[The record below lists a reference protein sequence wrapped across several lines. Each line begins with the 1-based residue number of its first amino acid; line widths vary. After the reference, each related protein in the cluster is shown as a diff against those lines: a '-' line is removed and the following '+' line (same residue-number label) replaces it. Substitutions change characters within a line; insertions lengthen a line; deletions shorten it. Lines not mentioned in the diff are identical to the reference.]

1 MNNKLLYVF
10 TVALMISLGTNAQ
23 LNINNA
29 IFTIET
35 GAVVTVQGNLSSNV
49 DVGGGGK
56 ILLKGSALQ
65 TVDMHGFTIPNLE
78 VDNTSNISLI
88 NNAKI
93 GSSLLFTHGKIQL
106 GAYNLTLSNVTTIA
120 GQGLA
125 PSNFVETNGTG
136 QLLKSLTANV
146 TSVELPVGVGTTYR
160 PVFVT
165 TTGTYSN
172 AIVGVK
178 ALAVAD
184 PNKPS
189 MISDYVTTHWP
200 VTKTGITG
208 SVTISGQYN
217 TADISGTEANLRGYF
232 FNGTDWSSTGETHD
246 AALNR
251 VAVPITTASGDVY
264 GMDKFVLVKTKALLQ
279 GPYVAATGLMTDGL
293 RTPVNVIPASDPYRT
308 APYNAYFTHVANT
321 ITETA
326 AAGVFANQAIAD
338 NNIVDWVFL
347 ELRTNGVNPGGIVAQ
362 TRSALITRAGNIV
375 DVDGISPVTF
385 NNVANGNYT
394 VAVRHRNHLGL
405 SADPVANLLAVA
417 EQKSTVTLLDLS
429 TATDAQLYGTT
440 TAYSLTSG
448 KNLLWSGNVNGNTTV
463 RYNGP
468 SNDRDFLLATI
479 LSGNQGSILGTA
491 AVPVYNI
498 GDVNMNGIVR
508 FNGPSNDRDFMLAT
522 SLGASQATI
531 RTQALPTN

>member
-1 MNNKLLYVF
+1 MINKLLSFFLVQ
-10 TVALMISLGTNAQ
+10 LMIGLGANAQ

-29 IFTIET
+29 IFTIEA

-49 DVGGGGK
+49 DIGGAGK
-56 ILLKGSALQ
+56 ILMKGSALQ
-65 TVDMHGFTIPNLE
+65 TVDMNGFTIPNFE
-78 VDNTSNISLI
+78 VDNASNVSLI
-88 NNAKI
+88 DNAKI
-93 GSSLLFTHGKIQL
+93 GNSLLFSHGKIQL

-160 PVFVT
+160 PVFLT

-172 AIVGVK
+172 ATVGVK
-178 ALAVAD
+178 ALAIAD

-189 MISDYVTTHWP
+189 MITDYLGTHWP
-200 VTKTGITG
+200 ITRTGITG
-208 SVTISGQYN
+208 SVTVSGQYN
-217 TADISGTEANLRGYF
+217 TSDITGTEANLRGYF
-232 FNGTDWSSTGETHD
+232 YNGLNWSSTGETHD

-264 GMDKFVLVKTKALLQ
+264 GMDKFVFVKTKALLQ

-293 RTPVNVIPASDPYRT
+293 RTPVNAIPTSDPYRT
-308 APYNAYFTHVANT
+308 APYNSYFTHVANT
-321 ITETA
+321 VPETA
-326 AAGVFANQAIAD
+326 AASVFANQPIAD

-347 ELRTNGVNPGGIVAQ
+347 ELRTNGVNPGGTVAQ
-362 TRSALITRAGNIV
+362 TRSALITRSGNIV

-385 NNVANGNYT
+385 NNVANGSYT

-405 SADPVANLLAVA
+405 SADPVTNQVAVA
-417 EQKSTVTLLDLS
+417 EQKTTAALLDLS
-429 TATDAQLYGTT
+429 TATDAQLFGAA
-440 TAYSLTSG
+440 TAFSLTGG

-468 SNDRDFLLATI
+468 SNDRDFLLASI
-479 LSGNQGSILGTA
+479 LLGNQGTILGTA

-498 GDVNMNGIVR
+498 GDINLNGVVR
-508 FNGPSNDRDFMLAT
+508 FNGPANDRDFLLSTA
-522 SLGASQATI
+522 LGSNQATI

>member
-1 MNNKLLYVF
+1 MNNKLPGIFLLL
-10 TVALMISLGTNAQ
+10 LMITLGTNAQ

-29 IFTIET
+29 VFTIEA

-49 DVGGGGK
+49 DIGGAGK
-56 ILLKGSALQ
+56 ILMKGTVPQ
-65 TVDMHGFTIPNLE
+65 TMDMHGFSIPNFE
-78 VDNTSNISLI
+78 IDNASNVSLL
-88 NNAKI
+88 NNARI

-106 GAYNLTLSNVTTIA
+106 GAFNLTLSDATTIA

-125 PSNFVETNGTG
+125 PNNFVETNGTG
-136 QLLKSLTANV
+136 QLMKSLTANV
-146 TSVELPVGVGTTYR
+146 TSVELPVGVGSTYR

-172 AIVGVK
+172 ASVGVK
-178 ALAVAD
+178 ALAIAD

-189 MISDYVTTHWP
+189 MISDYVSTHWP

-208 SVTISGQYN
+208 AVTISGQYA
-217 TADISGTEANLRGYF
+217 TTDITGTEANLRGYF
-232 FNGTDWSSTGETHD
+232 YNGTDWSSAGETHD
-246 AALNR
+246 AVLNR
-251 VAVPITTASGDVY
+251 VAVPITTAAGDVF

-293 RTPVNVIPASDPYRT
+293 RTPVNVIPATDPYRT
-308 APYNAYFTHVANT
+308 APYSAYFTHVANST
-321 ITETA
+321 VETA
-326 AAGVFANQAIAD
+326 AAAVFANQPVAD

-375 DVDGISPVTF
+375 DVDGVSPVTF

-417 EQKSTVTLLDLS
+417 EQKSTATLLDLT
-429 TATDAQLYGTT
+429 TATDAQLFGTT
-440 TAYSLTSG
+440 AAYSVTGG

-479 LSGNQGSILGTA
+479 LSGNQGTILGTA
-491 AVPVYNI
+491 AAPVYSI
-498 GDVNMNGIVR
+498 GDINMNGIVR

-522 SLGASQATI
+522 SLAASQATI

>member
-1 MNNKLLYVF
+1 
-10 TVALMISLGTNAQ
+10 MISLGANAQ

-49 DVGGGGK
+49 DIGGGGK
-56 ILLKGSALQ
+56 ILMKGSALQ
-65 TVDMHGFTIPNLE
+65 TVDMHGFTIPNFE
-78 VDNTSNISLI
+78 INNTSNVSLI

-93 GSSLLFTHGKIQL
+93 GDSLSFTQGKILL
-106 GAYNLTLSNVTTIA
+106 GAYNLTLSNVTKLK

-146 TSVELPVGVGTTYR
+146 TSLELPVGVGTTYR

-165 TTGTYSN
+165 TTGTYST
-172 AIVGVK
+172 ATVGVK

-208 SVTISGQYN
+208 TVTISGQYN

-246 AALNR
+246 VALNR
-251 VAVPITTASGDVY
+251 VTVPVTTASGDVY

-279 GPYVAATGLMTDGL
+279 GAYNSTTGLMSDAL
-293 RTPVNVIPASDPYRT
+293 RTLNLIPLSDPYRT
-308 APYNAYFTHVANT
+308 APYNTYFTHVSNNV
-321 ITETA
+321 TETA
-326 AAGVFANQAIAD
+326 ALSVFSTQPIAD

-347 ELRTNGVNPGGIVAQ
+347 ELRNSTVSPGNTVLQ
-362 TRSALITRAGNIV
+362 TRSALVKRNGEIV

-385 NNVANGNYT
+385 NNVSNGNYT
-394 VAVRHRNHLGL
+394 IAVRHRNHLGL
-405 SADPVANLLAVA
+405 SANPATNLLAVA
-417 EQKSTVTLLDLS
+417 ENKSTAGTLDLTIS
-429 TATDAQLYGTT
+429 TAAQLYGVANTNYAT
-440 TAYSLTSG
+440 INN
-448 KNLLWSGNVNGNTTV
+448 KNLLYGGNVNGNGFV
-463 RYNGP
+463 RYQGNNGP
-468 SNDRDFLLATI
+468 
-479 LSGNQGSILGTA
+479 GTA
-491 AVPVYNI
+491 NVSDRVALLTDLGNSELNVLSTYQR
-498 GDVNMNGIVR
+498 GDINMNGFTR
-508 FNGPSNDRDFMLAT
+508 YQGNNGPGTANVSDKVFLLGTVLSNSELQVK
-522 SLGASQATI
+522 SQL
-531 RTQALPTN
+531 LPN